1 MAEAVGL
8 AGLIVSVRLIV
19 RQMPTD
25 TKRILIETE
34 SREIFIVRMNGKEV
48 IRGFCGS
55 CAAEAEMFDLNA
67 AVSFSGIGA
76 RELIRQIE
84 ADTIHSSEIAS
95 GHLLICETSLRH
107 FLRGGEG
114 EKR

>member
-1 MAEAVGL
+1 
-8 AGLIVSVRLIV
+8 
-19 RQMPTD
+19 MPID

-34 SREIFIVRMNGKEV
+34 NREIFIVRKHGKEV
-48 IRGFCGS
+48 IRGSCRS
-55 CAAEAEMFDLNA
+55 CAAEAEMFDLDS
-67 AVSFSGIGA
+67 AVSFSGVGA

-84 ADTIHSSEIAS
+84 AGTIHSSEIES
-95 GHLLICETSLRH
+95 GHLLICETSLKN